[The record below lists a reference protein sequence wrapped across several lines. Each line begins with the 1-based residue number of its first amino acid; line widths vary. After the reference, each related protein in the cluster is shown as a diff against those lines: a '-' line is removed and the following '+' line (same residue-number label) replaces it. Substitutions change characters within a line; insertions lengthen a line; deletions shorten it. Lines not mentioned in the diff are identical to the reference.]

1 MQNNL
6 KELQTKILEIVDYFD
21 AFCKKHEIEY
31 YLMAGTAL
39 GAVRHKGFIP
49 WDDDFDVF
57 MDERNYNKFRQLIK
71 SNLDYTKYF
80 FQDENS
86 EEWPLYFCK
95 LRMHNTA
102 LIETDVQF
110 RIMHQGIFIDIMR
123 FDNASDFGIIRY
135 IQYICARILSA
146 KTLGVRGYLT
156 NSISK
161 KWSIFILSK
170 IITSKI
176 QEILNSI
183 VKMNNNK
190 ETKNV
195 GFLFGRTSYRNLF
208 FPSNYLGKG
217 RKIDFEHLKLPV
229 LEKVEDYL
237 KITFGKSY
245 MSIPSQKERDKY
257 PQHAFIFDVNRS
269 YKNYLNGL
277 EYWRKYNGVILPN
290 TPPHIKIND
299 SIQSIQKYI
308 KSNNAWF
315 ARWVSDF
322 DMRKESQF
330 WYIIHDTPMKMNDYS
345 TNTRNQ
351 IKKGINNFQINIID
365 KSVIEREGYDI
376 YANTFQSYNTFLELK
391 SKETFIRQLE
401 GEWEFWGVYFES
413 NLIGYSQNKVT
424 NDYCEY
430 SSIKIDLAYKKMY
443 PSYALFFLMNNY
455 YLNEKN
461 LKYVNNG
468 SRSVSHDTEI
478 QSFLVQKFG
487 FRKAYCKMHI
497 SYSPFVAVAIK
508 FIYPFRFV
516 VKRLNN
522 NFANRLLVLI
532 RHEEIRKSFL

>member
-95 LRMHNTA
+95 LRMHNTT
-102 LIETDVQF
+102 LIEADVQF

-330 WYIIHDTPMKMNDYS
+330 WYIINDAPMKMNDYS

-497 SYSPFVAVAIK
+497 IYSPFVAVAIK

>member
-95 LRMHNTA
+95 LRMHNTT
-102 LIETDVQF
+102 LIEADVQF

-123 FDNASDFGIIRY
+123 FDNASDFGLIRY

>member
-95 LRMHNTA
+95 LRMHNTT
-102 LIETDVQF
+102 LIEADVQF

-330 WYIIHDTPMKMNDYS
+330 WYIINDAPMKMNDYS

-391 SKETFIRQLE
+391 SKEIFIRQLE

>member
-95 LRMHNTA
+95 LRMHNTT
-102 LIETDVQF
+102 LIEADVQF

-123 FDNASDFGIIRY
+123 FDNASDFSLIRY

-443 PSYALFFLMNNY
+443 S
-455 YLNEKN
+455 NE
-461 LKYVNNG
+461 
-468 SRSVSHDTEI
+468 
-478 QSFLVQKFG
+478 
-487 FRKAYCKMHI
+487 
-497 SYSPFVAVAIK
+497 
-508 FIYPFRFV
+508 
-516 VKRLNN
+516 
-522 NFANRLLVLI
+522 
-532 RHEEIRKSFL
+532 